1 MPTTIKNLGHATAYA
16 FAVAG
21 GYRGTIQEF
30 EAGLAASANYASN
43 AEASSL
49 VSEGFATGTQD
60 GSNVGSQSPY
70 YHNNAEY
77 YAGLAQQAAQQSEGN
92 IGHAPTIIDGYW
104 HIWDVN
110 AGSYVNT
117 NIYASAGIY
126 VGDEAPT
133 NPSTVVW
140 IDTTRESNVSS
151 ANGVNF

>member
-30 EAGLAASANYASN
+30 EAGLAASANYANN

-60 GSNVGSQSPY
+60 GSNVGSQSLY

-77 YAGLAQQAAQQSEGN
+77 YAGMAQDAVDHYPRVVNRVLQMWDPAQGQFVDTAITAAAE
-92 IGHAPTIIDGYW
+92 
-104 HIWDVN
+104 V
-110 AGSYVNT
+110 
-117 NIYASAGIY
+117 Y
-126 VGDEAPT
+126 VGSEEPT
-133 NPSTVVW
+133 DPNVIVW
-140 IDTTRESNVSS
+140 IDLSRSTNISD